1 MRPNEN
7 TPIQQGRCQFFA
19 QYVADIIDDYEIVK
33 CSFDHDDLYATMSY
47 YNWLTKAAAPASR
60 AGQSGLQKF
69 QVPFILHCIVCN
81 DVPMISN
88 LSLQISFG
96 KIATAVALPDVHPQE

>member
-19 QYVADIIDDYEIVK
+19 QHVADIIDDYEIGK
-33 CSFDHDDLYATMSY
+33 CSFDHYDPYATMSSY
-47 YNWLTKAAAPASR
+47 DCFIIAAAPASR
-60 AGQSGLQKF
+60 AGQSRIQKF

-88 LSLQISFG
+88 LSFEISFG
-96 KIATAVALPDVHPQE
+96 KIATAVALPDVHSQE